1 MTTFTASPVS
11 PLRGTPDPSKH
22 VRFTY
27 GMVLDA
33 EDFGQEFAYLSARG
47 EWMVR
52 DLIGYGTVSGLLVTY
67 EPNGTS
73 PRLVVGAGAAVTP
86 KGELVRITR
95 AQCADL
101 NKWLQMPEVS
111 QQATALRSTPTASR
125 LDVYV
130 TLCYRECE
138 VDPLPIPGEP
148 CRSEDEMTAASR
160 VADDF
165 RLDLRLTPPEQPDE
179 QAVRDFVQWLAAI
192 PIIDGASS
200 VSLAQF
206 LQAVRTA
213 AIPIGSPPGS
223 PPDFMYGFPPL
234 NLSIGRGDVCTYIR
248 AAYRLWVTELRPKWN
263 AAWWDA
269 QACACDGP
277 NAAPRPEPCVL
288 LSRAT
293 LWLARGLSASD
304 PWTIDS
310 SHVPSVADDDRPFIV
325 PTRMLQEWLWC
336 GCSCGMSASTAATA
350 GGSVVAAGMVTVV
363 SSAAPPAP
371 VGVYG
376 LQVFRPTVVPVGWSA
391 GDFLV
396 RFNTYANPTAAS
408 SHHVYIVTAT
418 PVVASATANP
428 RIEVA
433 VFDPNGIR
441 LRFKSNTTVSSPINQ
456 QFLLE
461 VKQYA
466 R

>member
-1 MTTFTASPVS
+1 MTTFSASPVS
-11 PLRGTPDPSKH
+11 PLRGSPDPSKH

-33 EDFGQEFAYLSARG
+33 EDFGQEFAYLAARDQ
-47 EWMVR
+47 WIVR
-52 DLIGYGTVSGLLVTY
+52 DLVGYGTVSGLLVTY

-86 KGELVRITR
+86 KGELVRVAR

-101 NKWLQMPEVS
+101 NTWLRTPSVA
-111 QQATALRSTPTASR
+111 QQATALRSTPTTSR

-148 CRSEDEMTAASR
+148 CRSQEEMTAASR

-179 QAVRDFVQWLAAI
+179 QAVRDFVQWLAAV
-192 PIIDGASS
+192 PIVDGASS
-200 VSLAQF
+200 VNLSQF

-223 PPDFMYGFPPL
+223 PPDFMYGVPPL
-234 NLSIGRGDVCTYIR
+234 NLSIGRADVCTYIR
-248 AAYRLWVTELRPKWN
+248 AAYRVWITELRPRWN

-269 QACACDGP
+269 QACNCDGP
-277 NAAPRPEPCVL
+277 NAAPKPEPCVL

-293 LWLARGLSASD
+293 LWLSRGLGPGDA
-304 PWTIDS
+304 WTIDS
-310 SHVPSVADDDRPFIV
+310 SQVPAVVDDDRPFIV

-336 GCSCGMSASTAATA
+336 GCACAASPTAAGD
-350 GGSVVAAGMVTVV
+350 GGAEVAAGMATVV

-371 VGVYG
+371 TGTYG
-376 LQVFRPTVVPVGWSA
+376 LQVYRPTVAPVGWSA

-396 RFNTYANPTAAS
+396 SFKNYANPTAAGS
-408 SHHVYIVTAT
+408 GHIYVVTAT
-418 PVVASATANP
+418 PIVASATANP

-433 VFDPNGIR
+433 AFDAAGIR
-441 LRFKSNTTVSSPINQ
+441 LRFKSNTTPSSPISQ
-456 QFLLE
+456 QLLLE

-466 R
+466 K

>member
-33 EDFGQEFAYLSARG
+33 ADFGQEFAYLAARDQ
-47 EWMVR
+47 WIVR
-52 DLIGYGTVSGLLVTY
+52 DLIGYGTVSGLLVTH
-67 EPNGTS
+67 EPNGTN
-73 PRLVVGAGAAVTP
+73 PRLVVGAGVAVTP
-86 KGELVRITR
+86 RGELVRVSR

-101 NKWLQMPEVS
+101 NKWLQMPDVS
-111 QQATALRSTPTASR
+111 QQATALRSTPTRSR

-148 CRSEDEMTAASR
+148 CRSEDEMTAPSR

-192 PIIDGASS
+192 PIVDGASS
-200 VSLAQF
+200 VNLTQF

-223 PPDFMYGFPPL
+223 PPDFMYGLPPAS
-234 NLSIGRGDVCTYIR
+234 LSIGRADACTYIR
-248 AAYRLWVTELRPKWN
+248 AAYRVWVTELRPKWN

-269 QACACDGP
+269 QACDCDGP
-277 NAAPRPEPCVL
+277 TAAPKPEPCVL

-293 LWLARGLSASD
+293 LWLARGLGASD

-310 SHVPSVADDDRPFIV
+310 AQVPSIADEDRPFIV
-325 PTRMLQEWLWC
+325 PGRMLQEWLWC
-336 GCSCGMSASTAATA
+336 GCACGAPATSAAAA
-350 GGSVVAAGMVTVV
+350 GSVVAAGMVTIV
-363 SSAAPPAP
+363 SSAAPPPP
-371 VGVYG
+371 VGTYQ
-376 LQVFRPTVVPVGWSA
+376 LQVYRPQVVPVGWSA

-396 RFNTYANPTAAS
+396 RFKDYANPTAAGS
-408 SHHVYIVTAT
+408 GHVYVVKAT
-418 PVVASATANP
+418 PIVGIATQNP

-433 VFDPNGIR
+433 AFDASAVR
-441 LRFKSNTTVSSPINQ
+441 LRFKSNTTASSPVNQ
-456 QFLLE
+456 QLLLE
-461 VKQYA
+461 VTQYA
-466 R
+466 K